1 MNDDV
6 LYYKIIPLYIMQ
18 PHSLKLSPESDL
30 INSIKEYSLSNNLYG
45 YVSGVVGNLRTVC
58 IQCPGD
64 QEINKFEGNLEIV
77 SLNGHFNNG
86 DVHIHLSFADEG
98 CNVFGG
104 HLEEGSIVL
113 KGTDIL
119 LVSFENHT
127 IDISKQNLIDKE
139 LRVKAYILKNC
150 PWSKRS
156 IRLLD
161 SLSVPYEAI
170 LIKNDQD
177 FQRVNSLSNH
187 NTFPQIF
194 LDDIFFGGYDE
205 LSRQAKYDHLHSFK

>member
-1 MNDDV
+1 
-6 LYYKIIPLYIMQ
+6 MQ
-18 PHSLKLSPESDL
+18 PHSLKLSPDSDL
-30 INSIKEYSLSNNLYG
+30 IICIKEFSFSNNLNG
-45 YVSGVVGNLRTVC
+45 YISGVVGNLSKAC

-64 QEINKFEGNLEIV
+64 QKISKFEGNLEIV

-86 DVHIHLSFADEG
+86 HVHLHLSFADEG

-104 HLEEGSIVL
+104 HLEEGSIVK

-119 LVSFENHT
+119 LISFENKT
-127 IDISKQNLIDKE
+127 IEISNQNSNDNQS
-139 LRVKAYILKNC
+139 RVKAYILKNC

-161 SLSVPYEAI
+161 SLSIPHKAI
-170 LIKNDQD
+170 LIENDQD
-177 FQRVNSLSNH
+177 FQMVNSLSNH

-194 LDDIFFGGYDE
+194 LDDEFFGGYDE
-205 LSRQAKYDHLHSFK
+205 LSKQAKYDYLNSFK